1 MKPDNNNCGLPKWKR
16 TLDACVIVLATPGLL
31 LLAAVLVV
39 IIRAVS
45 NGPVLFRQE
54 RIGYK
59 GRLFT
64 CLKFRTMYCGSDNT
78 DHHGYLRSLVH
89 ADVPMT
95 KMDAHGD
102 PRIIPFGK
110 IMRASGLDELPQII
124 NVLQGEMSL
133 VGPRPCLTCEVEKF
147 LPWQRERFDAVPGLT
162 GLWQVNGKNQLTFTQ
177 MVQLDIR
184 YARTKNLWLD
194 LKILFKTIPVLVKQL
209 SAVKTKIAVPLNHH
223 RRTQPVVPVCPPS
236 QKTETSIC

>member
-194 LKILFKTIPVLVKQL
+194 LKILFNWDFPFGL
-209 SAVKTKIAVPLNHH
+209 
-223 RRTQPVVPVCPPS
+223 
-236 QKTETSIC
+236 

>member
-1 MKPDNNNCGLPKWKR
+1 MKRHNHHCALPKWKR
-16 TLDACVIVLATPGLL
+16 ILDAFVIILAMPGLL
-31 LLAAVLVV
+31 LAAAVLAL

-45 NGPVLFRQE
+45 KGPVLFRQE

-59 GRLFT
+59 GRRFT
-64 CLKFRTMYCGSDNT
+64 CLKFRTMFCGSDNSA
-78 DHHGYLRSLVH
+78 HHGYLSSLVH
-89 ADVPMT
+89 ANVPLT
-95 KMDAHGD
+95 KMDTHGD

-133 VGPRPCLTCEVEKF
+133 VGPRPCLSCEVKKF

-162 GLWQVNGKNQLTFTQ
+162 GLWQVSGKNRLTFTQ
-177 MVQLDIR
+177 MVQLDIQ
-184 YARTKNLWLD
+184 YAKTKNLWLD
-194 LKILFKTIPVLVKQL
+194 LVIIFQTIPALMVQMWDMRHLKKKPAQ
-209 SAVKTKIAVPLNHH
+209 N
-223 RRTQPVVPVCPPS
+223 RRRPHPVVPICPPD